1 MNIFTMLS
9 SSRGSKKL
17 TIGNVI
23 KFSNYKSSVLHTEL
37 RVSTLVLFIYS
48 VAILR
53 SKNYMA
59 NKVSYRAGEGA
70 LEYFPP
76 PPPPQHFEIQ
86 YDYNWRASEASETLS
101 GLFNLESRIYILC
114 IYSTCKFCSY
124 NP

>member
-53 SKNYMA
+53 SKNCMA
-59 NKVSYRAGEGA
+59 NKVSYRGGEGA
-70 LEYFPP
+70 QEYFPP
-76 PPPPQHFEIQ
+76 QRFEIQ
-86 YDYNWRASEASETLS
+86 YDIIVKRAKRARHS
-101 GLFNLESRIYILC
+101 GLFNRESRIYIYILYI